1 MSIELIHGMAD
12 GTAEE
17 FILAGVHLSKVCT
30 DSRYI
35 APTMVC
41 FSFAIELHIK
51 AILALCGID
60 PKREHNLYSLY
71 LKLPETKKAWVVKM
85 YMELE
90 GDDAVKNF
98 ECELRKW
105 SGTFVDV
112 RYYHDRSSKNEA
124 YFDFSNFIPNLAIAL
139 NNGYLHTE
147 KHERICF
154 PQL

>member
-1 MSIELIHGMAD
+1 MAD
-12 GTAEE
+12 GTAEK
-17 FILAGVHLSKVCT
+17 FILSGVHLSKECA

-51 AILALCGID
+51 AILASCNID
-60 PKREHNLYSLY
+60 PEREHNLYNLY
-71 LKLPETKKAWVVKM
+71 LELPDEKKLWVIKM
-85 YMELE
+85 YREIE
-90 GDDAVKNF
+90 GDAAVKDF
-98 ECELRKW
+98 ESELKKW

-112 RYYHDRSSKNEA
+112 RYYHDRTNKSEA
-124 YFDFSNFIPNLAIAL
+124 YFDFCNFIPNLAIAL

-147 KHERICF
+147 KHEKICF